1 VNPRRKAAAATAS
14 AAATTVIGATL
25 IAALYGFGAAALAV
39 LLAITVVG
47 LLAFAEHQAD
57 TAERQDDDARW
68 TAALTE
74 AITDTTHRA
83 YAAGFRDGAR

>member
-1 VNPRRKAAAATAS
+1 MNPRRKAATATAS

-25 IAALYGFGAAALAV
+25 IAALYGFGAAALAT
-39 LLAITVVG
+39 LLAVTVVT
-47 LLAFAEHQAD
+47 LLAFAEHHAD
-57 TAERQDDDARW
+57 EAERQDEQNRW
-68 TAALTE
+68 HAAMVE